1 MKKKLLSLIIITLLN
16 KISFAAESMTE
27 VIPLFNRPASEI
39 LPLLS
44 PLLEDTDR
52 VIANGSNLIVKS
64 APERLG
70 ELIMLIDKLDAP
82 LNNLVIT
89 VIQSRHVTARELN
102 AAARVNLKPSR
113 NNRLKPRVGITGH
126 YYQTNDQNSIE
137 STQTIKTLEG
147 NTANITVGK
156 TYPTQNVQIYNFGYG
171 YGYGY
176 GYPDISTTTDY
187 IDATTGFAVTP
198 RLIEQNPSLEKQQV
212 ILEVSPWSEKV
223 NTRGQLVNQNAQAT
237 IKINL
242 GEWVEL
248 GGSDESSYS
257 ETNGKHATIRQTNQN
272 KLHILVKVDK
282 ADK

>member
-1 MKKKLLSLIIITLLN
+1 
-16 KISFAAESMTE
+16 MTE

-52 VIANGSNLIVKS
+52 VIADGSSLIVKS

-89 VIQSRHVTARELN
+89 VIQSRHATARELN
-102 AAARVNLKPSR
+102 AAARANLNLSR
-113 NNRLKPRVGITGH
+113 NSRLKSSARMTGH
-126 YYQTNDQNSIE
+126 YYQTDDQNSNE
-137 STQTIKTLEG
+137 STQTIRTLEG
-147 NTANITVGK
+147 NTAHITVGK
-156 TYPTQNVQIYNFGYG
+156 TYPIQNVQTYNFGYG
-171 YGYGY
+171 F
-176 GYPDISTTTDY
+176 PAVSTSTEF
-187 IDATTGFAVTP
+187 IDTSTGFAVTP
-198 RLIEQNPSLEKQQV
+198 RLVEKNPSLEKQQV
-212 ILEVSPWSEKV
+212 ILEVSPWSENV
-223 NTRGQLVNQNAQAT
+223 NTRGQLENQNAQTT

-248 GGSDESSYS
+248 GGSDENSYS
-257 ETNGKHATIRQTNQN
+257 DTNGKRAIIRQTNQN